1 MAYFPFFID
10 IEDQDCLIAGGGMVA
25 LRKVEVL
32 LPYGPRITVISP
44 EIEPEIE
51 ALAAGGFEGAGRQE
65 TAACGPGQ
73 AGRPE
78 SGTGQ
83 IILKRRHFS
92 MEDLNG
98 RDFVIAATD
107 DEELNRRISHACRAR
122 RIPVNVVDVKE
133 ECSFIFPSIV
143 REGDIVVGIS
153 SGGKSPTVTQYL
165 KNQVRQGI
173 PAGYGRL
180 VEQLGDYRDFVKER
194 VPDVSCRTVIFKRMV
209 DVGRENGC
217 QLDDRLVEE
226 LIKQVTEE
234 RE

>member
-10 IEDQDCLIAGGGMVA
+10 IENQDCLIAGGGMVA
-25 LRKVEVL
+25 SRKVEVL

-65 TAACGPGQ
+65 TAACGLGQ

-78 SGTGQ
+78 SGAGQ

-92 MEDLNG
+92 MEDLND

-180 VEQLGDYRDFVKER
+180 VEQLGSYRDFVKER

-217 QLDDRLVEE
+217 QLDDSLVEE

>member
-1 MAYFPFFID
+1 
-10 IEDQDCLIAGGGMVA
+10 MVA
-25 LRKVEVL
+25 SRKVEVL

-65 TAACGPGQ
+65 TAACGLGQ

-78 SGTGQ
+78 SGAGQ

-92 MEDLNG
+92 MEDLDG

-209 DVGRENGC
+209 DVGREDGC
-217 QLDDRLVEE
+217 QLDDSLVEE

-234 RE
+234 RK

>member
-1 MAYFPFFID
+1 MAYFPFFVD
-10 IEDQDCLIAGGGMVA
+10 IENQDCLIAGGGTVA

-44 EIEPEIE
+44 EIEPEMKE
-51 ALAAGGFEGAGRQE
+51 LAKGLERNGFGAVG
-65 TAACGPGQ
+65 GPGSE
-73 AGRPE
+73 A
-78 SGTGQ
+78 GQ
-83 IILKRRHFS
+83 IILKRRQFS
-92 MEDLNG
+92 MEDLTG

-107 DEELNRRISHACRAR
+107 DAELNRRISDACRAR

-165 KNQVRQGI
+165 KNQVRRGI
-173 PAGYGRL
+173 PEGYGRL
-180 VEQLGDYRDFVKER
+180 VDQLGNYRNFVKER
-194 VPDVSCRTVIFKRMV
+194 VPDVADRTVIFKRMV
-209 DVGRENGC
+209 DAGRENGC

-234 RE
+234 RKDREDASPVL